1 MAAEG
6 KPLPP
11 PPIESEMDAPHG
23 HAAHTS
29 DRLSPGS
36 KGHGGTSPVSTNA
49 ALYNFKLLEALRS
62 GNGAEVQ
69 PYLDELKTAPE
80 GSAGRLLGMAVRVAS
95 VPVIKY
101 ILNSPSIPSPNLPV
115 NPPSPAT
122 ALHIASDIG
131 RPEVVELLLNDPRVD
146 DTIRDDK
153 GRSALECSSNPEVS
167 ALIEDSRATLQS
179 RFLVLLSSYVSS
191 PLSSVEEGT
200 NMLNFLD
207 KPRAEGLNLNA
218 LDERTGTSL
227 LHEAARRRDLRLV
240 ELAVK
245 RGADVFVRDRRG
257 RRVQEHDKGA
267 DERIKT
273 YLRQFTNQETMV
285 QNKSDGRPP
294 DLKGFL
300 SKWVNYRSGWKT
312 RWFVLENG
320 VLSYYR
326 NREDEEVACRGSI
339 ALATARISPSP
350 DGTRF
355 EISSKMTTSV
365 PKIIVKSN
373 LRGEIARWA
382 QAIRLNMEFY
392 SKDRQLQRSGSNA
405 GVDHSDAR
413 STKSSIGPLASLGGP
428 SASGS
433 RGISATLNE
442 LPASD
447 QFLHPSLKR
456 TPTSLSGISSKS
468 KSGTRTQNTEVPPVP
483 LLPDRSRRHA
493 PSSRK
498 RDNSPGGNTT
508 ASELDKS
515 DSDKDTDDGMSGPE
529 TVPHE
534 SEFELSMLNLTAQ
547 LELTQ
552 QLVDS
557 MVVSPDI
564 PDRSSVH
571 GSSSPS
577 RQRQVKEALR
587 QSIATL
593 NGLVQRQHGMTQD
606 RERYYQNRIKRE
618 LQTRKLWEENL
629 LAVAEQQAETETQ
642 LNEAAKDNE
651 KKRRALRQAR
661 SVLAELSLS
670 QPASPGMEGRDP
682 ELSILGGAF
691 TAPPAT
697 HHPAIGDFAPSFA
710 LPPAEEAA
718 PATGASPNLRRSISR
733 RSISNRA
740 SVSLGRRASIGQYN
754 RGSIGR
760 RQSISFQDIDHV
772 VAAIDD
778 SEDDDDEFF
787 DAIETG
793 TIPNLKTF
801 DTISNPQGP
810 GSRPATPVHILPAKE
825 AKESPLGQVVAV
837 RQAKKGTV
845 ESYLARKSLEPYN
858 HVRHRLPI
866 DDDKRPSVSLW
877 SILKSSIGKD
887 LTKIS
892 FPVSFNECTSMLQR
906 MAEDM
911 EYDACLTVAASEQD
925 SLKRLAFVAAFAMS
939 NYSSTIGRIA
949 KPFNPMLSQS
959 FEYAIPNRYRYIS
972 EQVSHHPPISAC
984 YSEAPTWRYYGEVDA
999 KNKFQGRYFEI
1010 RPTGVAH
1017 AELVIPKEWVNP
1029 ADKYPPAGAEYP
1041 EGKVLEHYSWKKV
1054 ITNVS
1059 NFIMGNPIIDHY
1071 GDMNVTNHRT
1081 GETCVLTFKPRT
1093 WRGKDAFEI
1102 KGSVYDR
1109 QGNVAWEI
1117 AGRWDSQ
1124 LIARRA
1130 GVGSA
1135 PLEVDESVSED
1146 PEYLQLW
1153 KNTQKPKAPFNLTP
1167 YAVTLNDIPE
1177 GLEEYLAPTDCR
1189 LRTDQRAFENAEYDR
1204 AQLLK
1209 SLNEE
1214 KQRETRRLRAEGRMQ
1229 QHEPR
1234 WFTAITDQD
1243 SGERLWEPK
1252 RAGDGEVL
1260 FWHEREQQGALPDGE
1275 KWAEVDHIFVDD
1287 GE

>member
-11 PPIESEMDAPHG
+11 HPLETDTHPSHGAP
-23 HAAHTS
+23 TS
-29 DRLSPGS
+29 DHLTPNSTPNVA
-36 KGHGGTSPVSTNA
+36 TQPSTNA
-49 ALYNFKLLEALRS
+49 ALYNFRLLEALRS
-62 GNGAEVQ
+62 GNVAEVQ
-69 PYLDELKTAPE
+69 PYLDELKSAPE
-80 GSAGRLLGMAVRVAS
+80 GSAGRILGMAVRVAS
-95 VPVIKY
+95 VPVIKH
-101 ILNSPSIPSPNLPV
+101 ILSSPNFPSPNLPV
-115 NPPSPAT
+115 NPPSLTTP
-122 ALHIASDIG
+122 LHIASDIG
-131 RPEVVELLLNDPRVD
+131 RAEVVELLLDDPRVD

-153 GRSALECSSNPEVS
+153 GRSALECSSNPEVA
-167 ALIEDSRATLQS
+167 ALIENSRAALQS
-179 RFLVLLSSYVSS
+179 RYLVLLASYVSS

-207 KPRAEGLNLNA
+207 KPRAEALNLNA

-320 VLSYYR
+320 VFSYYR
-326 NREDEEVACRGSI
+326 NREDEQVACRGSI
-339 ALATARISPSP
+339 ALATARISPAP

-355 EISSKMTTSV
+355 EVSSKVTTSV
-365 PKIIVKSN
+365 PKILVKSN

-382 QAIRLNMEFY
+382 QAIRLNIEFY
-392 SKDRQLQRSGSNA
+392 SKDRQHPQRIGSNVGA
-405 GVDHSDAR
+405 DRSDAR
-413 STKSSIGPLASLGGP
+413 STKSSIAPSQFNGGP
-428 SASGS
+428 TASSS
-433 RGISATLNE
+433 RGIGAALSE

-456 TPTSLSGISSKS
+456 SPTTLSGISTKS
-468 KSGTRTQNTEVPPVP
+468 EVGTKVRDSEVPPVP
-483 LLPDRSRRHA
+483 PLPDRARSFA

-498 RDNSPGGNTT
+498 RDTSPGGNTT
-508 ASELDKS
+508 ASELDKD
-515 DSDKDTDDGMSGPE
+515 DSDKDTEDGTSGNE
-529 TVPHE
+529 VVPHE

-557 MVVSPDI
+557 VVVSPDL

-587 QSIATL
+587 QSIATVSQ
-593 NGLVQRQHGMTQD
+593 LVQRQYAMNQD
-606 RERYYQNRIKRE
+606 RERFFQNRIKRE
-618 LQTRKLWEENL
+618 VQTRKLWEENL
-629 LAVAEQQAETETQ
+629 LAVAEQQAETDRQ

-670 QPASPGMEGRDP
+670 QPASPGMDGRDP
-682 ELSILGGAF
+682 EPILGGAL
-691 TAPPAT
+691 TSPPAP
-697 HHPAIGDFAPSFA
+697 HDNSGEFAPSFA
-710 LPPAEEAA
+710 LPPAQEAA
-718 PATGASPNLRRSISR
+718 AVSPNLRGSLSR

-740 SVSLGRRASIGQYN
+740 SMSLGRRASIGQYN
-754 RGSIGR
+754 RSSISR
-760 RQSISFQDIDHV
+760 RQSISLHDIDHV

-793 TIPNLKTF
+793 TLPNLKTF

-810 GSRPATPVHILPAKE
+810 GSRPATPIHSPPATEVKE
-825 AKESPLGQVVAV
+825 APLGQVLAV

-845 ESYLARKSLEPYN
+845 EAYLTRKSLEPYN

-892 FPVSFNECTSMLQR
+892 FPVNFNECTSMLQR

-911 EYDACLTVAASEQD
+911 EYDACLTVAAEERD
-925 SLKRLAFVAAFAMS
+925 SLKRIAFVAAFAMS

-1017 AELVIPKEWVNP
+1017 AELIIPQEWVRP
-1029 ADKYPPAGAEYP
+1029 EDKYPPAGEEYP
-1041 EGKVLEHYSWKKV
+1041 AGKVVEHYSWKKV

-1071 GDMNVTNHRT
+1071 GDMTVTNHRT

-1102 KGSVYDR
+1102 KGSVHDR
-1109 QGNVAWEI
+1109 KGNLAWEI

-1135 PLEVDESVSED
+1135 PLEVDETVSED
-1146 PEYLQLW
+1146 PEYMQLW

-1167 YAVTLNDIPE
+1167 YAMTLNDIPK

-1204 AQLLK
+1204 AQALK
-1209 SLNEE
+1209 TANEE
-1214 KQRETRRLRAEGRMQ
+1214 KQRETRRLRAEGRLP

-1234 WFTAITDQD
+1234 WFKAVTDQD
-1243 SGERLWEPK
+1243 TGERLWEPK
-1252 RAGDGEVL
+1252 RAEDGEVL
-1260 FWHEREQQGALPDGE
+1260 FWHEREEQGSKPPGQ
-1275 KWAEVDHIFVDD
+1275 KWPEVDHIFVDD
-1287 GE
+1287 AQ